1 MPWIIAHRGASDHEP
16 ENTLRAF
23 RRAIELGADKVELDV
38 RLSRDGH
45 VVVIHDQDVS
55 RTTDGSGDVARLT
68 LEELRHFD
76 AGKGE
81 RIPTL
86 HEVIDLVR
94 CRCGLYIELKGAGT
108 PAATIDV
115 LRANRFEAETILGSF
130 EKRLI
135 VESKRL
141 AQEIPTSL
149 LVGSRV
155 EDPVAEALA
164 AGAAYVHLCWER
176 RSDNPATFLTPA
188 LLARIR
194 AHGLGIIL
202 WHEERPDVINGLR
215 GLPVDGV
222 CSNRPE
228 LLAVLKQNTQVAR
241 DADG

>member
-45 VVVIHDQDVS
+45 VVVIHDKDVS
-55 RTTDGSGDVARLT
+55 RTTNGSGDVTSLP
-68 LEELRHFD
+68 LEELRRFD

-86 HEVIDLVR
+86 QEVIDLAR
-94 CRCGLYIELKGAGT
+94 GRCGLYIELKGPGT

-130 EKRLI
+130 EKPLI
-135 VESKRL
+135 MESRRL
-141 AQEIPTSL
+141 APEIPTSL
-149 LVGSRV
+149 LVGPRV
-155 EDPVAEALA
+155 EDLVTEALA

-202 WHEERPDVINGLR
+202 WHEERLDVIHDLR
-215 GLPVDGV
+215 GVPVDGV

-228 LLAVLKQNTQVAR
+228 MLAVLKQNAQVAR
-241 DADG
+241 DTDG